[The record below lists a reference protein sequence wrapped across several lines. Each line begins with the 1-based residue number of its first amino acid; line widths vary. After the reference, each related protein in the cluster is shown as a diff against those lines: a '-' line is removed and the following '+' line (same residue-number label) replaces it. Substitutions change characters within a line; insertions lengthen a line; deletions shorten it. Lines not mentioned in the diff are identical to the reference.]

1 MAKLFFLCSF
11 LLFLSVSVSAVL
23 MEGVANARNLC
34 SVELD
39 PNKCD
44 VVACQEQ
51 CLSSYGGWGGCAH
64 FGLQIF
70 HCVCTYFCP

>member
-1 MAKLFFLCSF
+1 MAKLSFLCSF
-11 LLFLSVSVSAVL
+11 ILFLSVSAVL
-23 MEGVANARNLC
+23 MEGGAKANLC

-44 VVACQEQ
+44 VVACQQE

-70 HCVCTYFCP
+70 HCVCTYFCS